1 MNARGKLTCLVL
13 AVAMIAS
20 GVLTPVSTAAQSQSG
35 QPDLYQEALKAPSK
49 ATEHDQA
56 YRIGAGVATA
66 FSAPGRAILCGIGGV
81 TGVVVMLLTFG
92 TGYGAAKAVAEEGC
106 GGPWV
111 VTPDDLRAANGHR
124 GIKQDSYMK

>member
-1 MNARGKLTCLVL
+1 MNARGKLTCLVV
-13 AVAMIAS
+13 AVALIAS
-20 GVLTPVSTAAQSQSG
+20 GVLAPISAAAQSQSG
-35 QPDLYQEALKAPSK
+35 QPDMSQQALEASSK

-106 GGPWV
+106 RGPWV
-111 VTPDDLRAANGHR
+111 VTPDDLREANAHR
-124 GIKQDSYMK
+124 GIKEDSYLK